1 MSVLSLFT
9 VRVGNL
15 HFSSKSLILKRDC
28 EQSAHVAHYKRATVN
43 NLLMLLFTKEQR
55 EQINLV
61 ALLKRAIW
69 VIRSWFQ
76 QIVCKNERIA
86 QNISFFVCYW
96 QFPPVYRVGNL
107 LTGFK
112 SKSLVFWEKMSK
124 WAIHSKKMSDSLIF
138 GERPER
144 FLHSCS
150 FLVSD
155 LSDLLTVAHFWWA
168 TWVNHSHRSFLVS
181 DLSDSLKSLFKKEG
195 MSKSLIF

>member
-9 VRVGNL
+9 GRVGNSL
-15 HFSSKSLILKRDC
+15 FSSKSLILKRDC
-28 EQSAHVAHYKRATVN
+28 EQSAHVAHYKRATAN

-61 ALLKRAIW
+61 ALLKRGIW
-69 VIRSWFQ
+69 VIRLWFQ

-112 SKSLVFWEKMSK
+112 SKSLQKNERFAHFWWATWAILTQLLIFSK
-124 WAIHSKKMSDSLIF
+124 WPEWFTHSRSFLVSNLSESLTSLFF

-144 FLHSCS
+144 FAQITL
-150 FLVSD
+150 
-155 LSDLLTVAHFWWA
+155 
-168 TWVNHSHRSFLVS
+168 
-181 DLSDSLKSLFKKEG
+181 
-195 MSKSLIF
+195 